1 LPAHD
6 RTSALERLA
15 DIAAPTL
22 VIVGA
27 RDFPEIVELSR
38 TVAGAVPGAALEVM
52 KGIAHLPQLE
62 APERLMP
69 LIVDFLETI

>member
-52 KGIAHLPQLE
+52 KGIAICPSSRRPS
-62 APERLMP
+62 A
-69 LIVDFLETI
+69 